1 MTVHIEF
8 DPDRRFTDLFE
19 LQWGRLA
26 TSGER
31 VLRKSARTAEADR
44 LVHAEVNAGNLLWG
58 LADTMYP
65 LQLCRVVDHD
75 LTGPRPQV
83 TTTYRGLP
91 VAGLPG
97 APLPETL
104 LTIFGDLLLAM
115 QTLAKAGLTHGAI
128 LPEFVLWDGSHAQLV
143 NLGEATAVG
152 EPARA
157 ALEPLWQPP
166 PGPDGLRLAT
176 EAHDVYQAGMVVYCI
191 ALQTGPADA
200 PAAREELARGGGSA
214 LSALLDG
221 VFADD
226 PRERPDAHQLLRR
239 VEEARYEPVWQ
250 SADPSDATTATVHIP
265 QPGSITQQYAPALPP
280 ALVARAAMALSP
292 ARDEFRRLVEAKR
305 GYRAARAAPRAVAW
319 RYVRETF
326 DVLWYSRD
334 DLSSRIVLGAG
345 ALIVLGVPLA
355 LVVLVVSHLGGAK

>member
-31 VLRKSARTAEADR
+31 VLRKTARTAEADR

-65 LQLCRVVDHD
+65 LQLCRVVDHE
-75 LTGPRPQV
+75 LTSPRPQV
-83 TTTYRGLP
+83 TTTYRGVP

-97 APLPETL
+97 APMPETL
-104 LTIFGDLLLAM
+104 LTIFGDLLLAI

-143 NLGEATAVG
+143 SLGEATAVG

-200 PAAREELARGGGSA
+200 PAVREELARGGSA
-214 LSALLDG
+214 LSVLLDG

-239 VEEARYEPVWQ
+239 VEGARYEPVWQ
-250 SADPSDATTATVHIP
+250 SADPSDATTATVHIS
-265 QPGSITQQYAPALPP
+265 QLGSIPQQHSPPPAPA
-280 ALVARAAMALSP
+280 ARAAVALSP
-292 ARDEFRRLVEAKR
+292 ARDEFRRLVVAKR
-305 GYRAARAAPRAVAW
+305 EYRAARAAPQVLAW
-319 RYVRETF
+319 RYVRELF

-334 DLSSRIVLGAG
+334 ELSSRIALGAG
-345 ALIVLGVPLA
+345 ALVVLGVPLA
-355 LVVLVVSHLGGAK
+355 LVILVVSHLGGAK